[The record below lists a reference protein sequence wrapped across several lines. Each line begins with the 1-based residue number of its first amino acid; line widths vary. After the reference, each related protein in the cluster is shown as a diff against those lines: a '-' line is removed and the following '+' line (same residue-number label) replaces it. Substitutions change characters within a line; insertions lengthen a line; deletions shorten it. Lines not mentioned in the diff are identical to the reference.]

1 MKKWWL
7 NVNKQ
12 NNIKY
17 NLLSQNELNDSES
30 NLTCVES
37 IQHFN
42 NTEENMLSSD
52 FEDMHLVSTFF
63 FFYLQYFCMYVGK
76 FWEKKIN
83 P

>member
-30 NLTCVES
+30 NLTFEQS
-37 IQHFN
+37 IHHTN
-42 NTEENMLSSD
+42 KEENMLSD
-52 FEDMHLVSTFF
+52 FDDMHLVSTLNFLF
-63 FFYLQYFCMYVGK
+63 SQSL
-76 FWEKKIN
+76 EKSIHK
-83 P
+83 

>member
-7 NVNKQ
+7 NFNKQ

-30 NLTCVES
+30 NLTLEQS
-37 IQHFN
+37 IHHTN
-42 NTEENMLSSD
+42 KEENMSEYD
-52 FEDMHLVSTFF
+52 DMHLVSTLNFLF
-63 FFYLQYFCMYVGK
+63 SQSLG
-76 FWEKKIN
+76 KIN